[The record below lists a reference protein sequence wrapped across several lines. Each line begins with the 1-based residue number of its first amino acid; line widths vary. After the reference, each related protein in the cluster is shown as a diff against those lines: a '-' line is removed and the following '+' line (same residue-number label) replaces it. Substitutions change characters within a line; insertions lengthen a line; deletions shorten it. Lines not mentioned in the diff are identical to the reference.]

1 MKGVMFVLL
10 VLLFAALFTSIGL
23 ADAQAVTF
31 LDQVASELGTIE
43 TDVRDG
49 VMPGLAGIMLALVT
63 ISVGVAVIGYFT
75 RGR

>member
-1 MKGVMFVLL
+1 MFVLL